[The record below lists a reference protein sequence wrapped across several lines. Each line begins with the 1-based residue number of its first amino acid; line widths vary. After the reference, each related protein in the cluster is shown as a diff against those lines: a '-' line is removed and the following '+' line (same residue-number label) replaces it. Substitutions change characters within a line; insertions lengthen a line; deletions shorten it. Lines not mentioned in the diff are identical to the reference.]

1 MPALLTATIARTPTV
16 SALVLAF
23 ATASYAGA
31 GAEYSLQGD
40 FSASANPN
48 GVWSYRH
55 GAQLLPSVTAW
66 QAALGGWAQPQ
77 PGWARS
83 ADGSDR
89 LPFIFQSNG
98 SETFTHDWSAG
109 DVVLHTTDA
118 ANGVGGGIATIAFT
132 VPASGRVSIAGET
145 WLGRDIGRA
154 NDWRVVHR
162 GEVLAAGSQASGDP
176 YSSANPQTF
185 IGGETTPGALED
197 IRVCAGD
204 EIVLEFEK
212 APSQVPGD
220 FSVVRMTVTYASIA
234 PACAADLTGDCTVDG
249 ADLGQL
255 LSAWGG
261 PGDADLDGSGAVDG
275 ADLGQLLSAWGP
287 CPEA

>member
-1 MPALLTATIARTPTV
+1 MAGSSIA
-16 SALVLAF
+16 SALALAF
-23 ATASYAGA
+23 AAATHAGA

-40 FSASANPN
+40 FSASTNPS

-55 GAQLLPSVTAW
+55 GVQLLPSVTAW
-66 QAALGGWAQPQ
+66 QAVLGGWAQPQ

-83 ADGSDR
+83 ADGNDR

-118 ANGVGGGIATIAFT
+118 SNGVGGGIATIAFT
-132 VPASGRVSIAGET
+132 APASGRVSIAGET

-154 NDWRVVHR
+154 NDWRVVLR

-176 YSSANPQTF
+176 YSSANPQSLSS
-185 IGGETTPGALED
+185 GETTPGALED

-204 EIVLEFEK
+204 EILLEFQK
-212 APSQVPGD
+212 APSQPPGD
-220 FSVVRMTVTYASIA
+220 FSVVSMTVTYASIA
-234 PACAADLTGDCTVDG
+234 PACAADLNGDCTVDG

-261 PGDADLDGSGAVDG
+261 RGDADLDGSGAVDG